1 MKLNHNFKSKI
12 YEILKKKCSELC
24 IIFLATYREESKFIN
39 LKGNQVGFCKAGTK
53 QGDPQSMI
61 YFCLVMQ
68 EATSRIEK
76 RLREKQTDD
85 DFKVIKMMYAVM
97 FL

>member
-61 YFCLVMQ
+61 YFCLVM
-68 EATSRIEK
+68 
-76 RLREKQTDD
+76 
-85 DFKVIKMMYAVM
+85 
-97 FL
+97 